1 MEGRGGEER
10 GGEGRGGEGRGGE
23 GRGREERRGVGWGWE
38 GRGGRCKHTMYIDIG
53 SQNKR
58 AIIVRI
64 SINNITGNNLRT
76 MHSRQLNTTVSGDLR
91 PEGQKP
97 IDSDPAFVVGLHG
110 EGNELVVP
118 REIGT
123 HAEHVLMMKPKQA
136 LCTCIHTNMA
146 GVWRVM
152 PAW

>member
-1 MEGRGGEER
+1 
-10 GGEGRGGEGRGGE
+10 
-23 GRGREERRGVGWGWE
+23 
-38 GRGGRCKHTMYIDIG
+38 
-53 SQNKR
+53 
-58 AIIVRI
+58 
-64 SINNITGNNLRT
+64 

-123 HAEHVLMMKPKQA
+123 HAEHVLMMMEPKQA
-136 LCTCIHTNMA
+136 LIGTCTCIHTNIA

-152 PAW
+152 PTW